1 MEKTVTMKEKMI
13 SIIVPV
19 YNAGAYLQPLI
30 DSVLNQT
37 WQELELILVDDGSS
51 DGSAQVC
58 DAAAEKDPRVRVIHK
73 ANGGQSAA
81 RNTGLEV
88 AAGEYIAFADHDD
101 LLHPRIYETLIRAM
115 EAMGTDMAAC
125 GFRNVQQANIGAI
138 VHDYAAVSATL
149 VTDQE
154 LVARYFTPAW
164 HIPIWNKL
172 YRRALVCNLR
182 FSDLKLGEDNLFS
195 YRVIRE
201 AKNIAYVDKIM
212 YYQRMHG
219 DNFEFTGYRHLD
231 DLIRAKE
238 MVLHDIRNSYP
249 AQYPGCQ
256 KQFLYECIRI
266 RNVFCKAEDIPDE
279 KLIHIMTYI
288 RRNVSNPF
296 SMQLPIGHK
305 LLFLKLKL
313 LPIQKNRNEIKI

>member
-1 MEKTVTMKEKMI
+1 MKEKMI

-37 WQELELILVDDGSS
+37 WKNLELILVDDGSS
-51 DGSAQVC
+51 DGSAVVC

-73 ANGGQSAA
+73 TNGGQSAA

-88 AAGEYIAFADHDD
+88 AKGEYLAFADHDD
-101 LLHPRIYETLIRAM
+101 LLHPQMYETLIHAM
-115 EAMGTDMAAC
+115 ETLETDMAAC
-125 GFRNVQQANIGAI
+125 GFQNVQQANIEAI
-138 VHDYAAVSATL
+138 VHDNAAVAATL
-149 VTDQE
+149 VTDRE
-154 LVARYFTPAW
+154 LIARYFTPAW

-172 YRRALVCNLR
+172 YRRELICNLR

-195 YRVIRE
+195 YRVIKE
-201 AKNIAYVDKIM
+201 AKQIAFVDKIM

-231 DLIRAKE
+231 DLVRAKE
-238 MVLHDIRNSYP
+238 MVLHDIRRTYP
-249 AQYPGCQ
+249 EQYPECR

-266 RNVFCKAEDIPDE
+266 RNVFCKAEDIPDDKVIE
-279 KLIHIMTYI
+279 MMSYI

-305 LLFLKLKL
+305 LLFLKLKF
-313 LPIQKNRNEIKI
+313 LPIRTDRNEIRI